1 LQKAQFPAICIHK
14 SKYGL
19 GAFAG
24 QNIVKNSYVGEYVAL
39 IYDVNESEG
48 AQAQMLAPLQNF
60 TGLNYAFLLNA
71 NLVLDALSIGNE
83 TRYINDSRTWPN
95 NDSNEQT
102 PTLAISPNC
111 EASIWLVND
120 VHRIAIT
127 ATKSIKQGH
136 ELYLDYGDAYW
147 KNHP

>member
-1 LQKAQFPAICIHK
+1 
-14 SKYGL
+14 
-19 GAFAG
+19 
-24 QNIVKNSYVGEYVAL
+24 
-39 IYDVNESEG
+39 
-48 AQAQMLAPLQNF
+48 MLAPLQNF

-147 KNHP
+147 KNHPQLYILGMGDRLPNHEENCIIRVIQIPRQKKNTGSGDLARGINT